1 MSLLLFL
8 LVTGMKGTSYIE
20 KLFWVVLS
28 YALASGNY
36 LSVSNGWRTQLGL
49 ATARSVGKNPVLL
62 KLHDEGHK

>member
-1 MSLLLFL
+1 MSLMLFL

-36 LSVSNGWRTQLGL
+36 LSVSNGWRKRNLVLPPHAQ
-49 ATARSVGKNPVLL
+49 SVKIPSF
-62 KLHDEGHK
+62 